1 DLGGL
6 VPVGHTEADAGVLG
20 SGLPEP
26 GDEIAGVVVDLGAN
40 SGHAHGRGRVDEA
53 AAALDDA
60 GQTLRRRRRRG
71 QEDPVEIIA
80 VGGGQPVVGLVR
92 DEIGGDDS
100 ASAGGVEVPG
110 EVSHAVLE
118 HEVPVAH
125 DYGGAACLGD
135 GLDGGEHVLRAHP

>member
-1 DLGGL
+1 
-6 VPVGHTEADAGVLG
+6 
-20 SGLPEP
+20 
-26 GDEIAGVVVDLGAN
+26 
-40 SGHAHGRGRVDEA
+40 GRGRVDEA

-100 ASAGGVEVPG
+100 ASAGGVEAQG
-110 EVSHAVLE
+110 EVGHAVLE

-125 DYGGAACLGD
+125 DHGGAACLGD
-135 GLDGGEHVLRAHP
+135 GLDGGAHVLRAQPWFESRLGGTLDDGTVHAGIRIGYPDLDDVDA